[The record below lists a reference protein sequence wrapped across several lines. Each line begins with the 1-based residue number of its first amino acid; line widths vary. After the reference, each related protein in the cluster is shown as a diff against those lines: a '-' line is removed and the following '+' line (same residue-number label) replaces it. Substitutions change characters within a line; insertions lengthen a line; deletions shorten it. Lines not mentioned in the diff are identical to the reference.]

1 MKNDYRAVSCVIVV
15 VLATASLSAQ
25 TRATSADLSGV
36 VHDQSKA
43 VLPGG
48 TRHRHQ

>member
-36 VHDQSKA
+36 V
-43 VLPGG
+43 P
-48 TRHRHQ
+48 TRPRRCCRG